1 MPYRYKIVFICL
13 KIRPTVLLPEPA
25 SMPTPQ
31 EKTRPTERDDIAEIN
46 PSMRA
51 SIAVA
56 TILTGFHRALNAQ
69 EEGVIVNRDPEF
81 LHDFRVALRT
91 SRSVLTGTQGV
102 FPKRCFRRFRSYLG
116 WLARISSAPRDLDVF
131 LLALE
136 DYRLRLS
143 KAQWVHLSPLCDLLR
158 EQQGNEHLRLAET
171 LNSPYHLHLK
181 HEYQDFLSLRSTE
194 GSRTVIGQ
202 RPVLE
207 AANRSIWR
215 AYRKVVHQGR
225 AIAPDSPLDPMHEL
239 RKWSKK
245 LRYLLQAFEPLYPHE
260 QIQAIVDA
268 LKRFQDH
275 LGIVVDLNVQ
285 HQWLTTWRQAME
297 HNELVPPETSQAI
310 QALDQLLADGER
322 KPRACFAA
330 DFDAFDRRAVRKSFK
345 KLFRPSS

>member
-1 MPYRYKIVFICL
+1 
-13 KIRPTVLLPEPA
+13 
-25 SMPTPQ
+25 MPTPR
-31 EKTRPTERDDIAEIN
+31 EKTRPTERDDTAEIN

-56 TILTGFHRALNAQ
+56 TILTGFHRVLNAK
-69 EEGVIVNRDPEF
+69 EEGVIANRDPEF

-102 FPKRCFRRFRSYLG
+102 FPKRCFRRFKSYLA
-116 WLARISSAPRDLDVF
+116 WLAHISSTPRDLDVF

-136 DYRLRLS
+136 GYRLRLS
-143 KAQWVHLSPLCDLLR
+143 KGRWVHLSPLCDLLR
-158 EQQGNEHLRLAET
+158 GQQGNEHLRLAET

-194 GSRTVIGQ
+194 GSRTVTGQ

-207 AANRSIWR
+207 VANRSIWR

-225 AIAPDSPLDPMHEL
+225 AIAPDSPLDPLHEL

-260 QIQAIVDA
+260 EVQAIVDA

-297 HNELVPPETSQAI
+297 HNKLVPPETSQAI
-310 QALDQLLADGER
+310 QALDQLLANGER

-345 KLFRPSS
+345 KLFRPFS

>member
-1 MPYRYKIVFICL
+1 
-13 KIRPTVLLPEPA
+13 
-25 SMPTPQ
+25 MPTPQ
-31 EKTRPTERDDIAEIN
+31 EKTRPTERDDTAEIN

-56 TILTGFHRALNAQ
+56 TILTGFHRVLNAK
-69 EEGVIVNRDPEF
+69 EEGVIANRDPEF

-91 SRSVLTGTQGV
+91 SRSVLTETQGI
-102 FPKRCFRRFRSYLG
+102 FPKRCFRRFRSYLA
-116 WLARISSAPRDLDVF
+116 WLAHISSAPRDLDVF

-136 DYRLRLS
+136 GYRLRLS
-143 KAQWVHLSPLCDLLR
+143 KARWVHLSPLCDRLR
-158 EQQGNEHLRLAET
+158 GQQGNEHLRLAET

-194 GSRTVIGQ
+194 GSRTVTGQ

-207 AANRSIWR
+207 VANRSIWR
-215 AYRKVVHQGR
+215 TYRKVVHQGR

-245 LRYLLQAFEPLYPHE
+245 LRYLLQAFEPLYPPE
-260 QIQAIVDA
+260 EVQAIVDA
-268 LKRFQDH
+268 LKRFQDQ
-275 LGIVVDLNVQ
+275 LGVVVDLNVQ

-297 HNELVPPETSQAI
+297 HNKLVPPETSQAI

-345 KLFRPSS
+345 KLFRPFS